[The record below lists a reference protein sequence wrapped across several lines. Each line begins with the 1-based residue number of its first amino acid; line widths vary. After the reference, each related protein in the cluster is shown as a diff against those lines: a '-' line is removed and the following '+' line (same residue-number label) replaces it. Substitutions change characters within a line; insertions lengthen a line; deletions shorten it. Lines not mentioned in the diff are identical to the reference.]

1 MALLAI
7 ATEHVFSAKLR
18 PGTAAKIPLA
28 SRHRRVI
35 FARQLG
41 DDMAEYKQEK
51 QGMAS
56 ASFFLQPPCCRK
68 NIFIFNCCSAFS
80 RSYQR

>member
-1 MALLAI
+1 VLLPI
-7 ATEHVFSAKLR
+7 ATEHGFSAKIR
-18 PGTAAKIPLA
+18 PDPAAKIPLA
-28 SRHRRVI
+28 SRNKRVI

-51 QGMAS
+51 QGMVS

-68 NIFIFNCCSAFS
+68 NIFIFNCCSASS
-80 RSYQR
+80 RSHQH

>member
-1 MALLAI
+1 VLLPV
-7 ATEHVFSAKLR
+7 ATQHGLSAKIHFD
-18 PGTAAKIPLA
+18 PAAKIPLA
-28 SRHRRVI
+28 SRNRRVI

-41 DDMAEYKQEK
+41 DNMAEYKQEK